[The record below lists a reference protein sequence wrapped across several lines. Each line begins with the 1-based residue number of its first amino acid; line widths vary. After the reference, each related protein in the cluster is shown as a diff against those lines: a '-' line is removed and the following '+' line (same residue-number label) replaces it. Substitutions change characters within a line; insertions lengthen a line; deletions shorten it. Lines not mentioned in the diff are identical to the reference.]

1 MSDNELDAELLGMVG
16 GESDDEGDS
25 RSISDSG
32 SVVDQTLQMEVE
44 EEPAKPSVEKVEEP
58 QKRTKGVAQK
68 VRGRRKKAKRRESI
82 DEEILDLGDGSP
94 SPGPSINAADA
105 SDVDAPGSPAS
116 LEDDGP
122 IFPLEGKYH
131 NAADR
136 EAILAMPEIQREEIL
151 AERAQQELKRMQ
163 DRQLKLALAAS
174 SANKQKRKA
183 AAADL
188 DDGGRRTR
196 PKAEKA
202 KSALDDYRRAREL
215 KGNERNKIE
224 TGRGGRKDK
233 RSPSSPGSDRD
244 ADGESEVEWADDNT
258 ARGLRDEPPPTL
270 KDFDRVRVGRTAF
283 GQICFYPGFEEGMVG
298 CFARVSIGV
307 NRETGQNMYR
317 MAQIKGFTEG
327 KPYQLDGRNGKH
339 FITDQYALVTQGNST
354 RPWPLSACSDSPF
367 TAAEVDR
374 YLEQLRKEQ
383 LRPPTRKFLESRL
396 NAIHALLNIE
406 WTDARLTE
414 KFAKQ
419 RAMQRKYDPA
429 HIARQKTEALT
440 RRRLDAET
448 SGDMDEVAR
457 CDAELAALANSGV
470 STVNGALRSSPA
482 AMKVMASTNN
492 MSTVHQD
499 RMAQLNAKNRGKNS
513 EEVRRALI
521 EEKRK
526 LALAR
531 EAAMAEAQQKAEAE
545 AAKKKKEEEAKRLAV
560 PRNDFSELFGEGSDI
575 SRAGTPL
582 GGTPRRSRAGTPM
595 NGAAVRNERE
605 TENKGGPIGTIRKKA
620 MDDEIIGGMDLGI
633 DVEI

>member
-1 MSDNELDAELLGMVG
+1 MMANFLS
-16 GESDDEGDS
+16 S
-25 RSISDSG
+25 
-32 SVVDQTLQMEVE
+32 
-44 EEPAKPSVEKVEEP
+44 
-58 QKRTKGVAQK
+58 
-68 VRGRRKKAKRRESI
+68 
-82 DEEILDLGDGSP
+82 SP
-94 SPGPSINAADA
+94 SPAPSLDAAGE

-136 EAILAMPEIQREEIL
+136 EAILAMPEIAREEIL
-151 AERAQQELKRMQ
+151 AERAQQVLKRTQ

-183 AAADL
+183 AAAEL

-215 KGNERNKIE
+215 KGNERSKVE
-224 TGRGGRKDK
+224 SSRSGRKDK
-233 RSPSSPGSDRD
+233 RSPSSAGSDRD
-244 ADGESEVEWADDNT
+244 AEGESEVEWADDHT
-258 ARGLRDEPPPTL
+258 ARGSHDEPTPTL

-283 GQICFYPGFEEGMVG
+283 GQMCFYPGFEEGMVG

-317 MAQIKGFTEG
+317 MAQIKGFTDG

-339 FITDQYALVTQGNST
+339 FTTDQYALVTQGNST

-374 YLEQLRKEQ
+374 YLDQLQKEHM
-383 LRPPTRKFLESRL
+383 RPPTRKFLDGRL
-396 NAIHALLNIE
+396 AAIHALLNIE

-419 RAMQRKYDPA
+419 RAMQRKHDPA
-429 HIARQKTEALT
+429 HVARQKIEALA

-448 SGDMDEVAR
+448 SGDADEVAR

-470 STVNGALRSSPA
+470 SPVNGALRSSPA
-482 AMKVMASTNN
+482 AKKVMLSTGSAST
-492 MSTVHQD
+492 THQD

-531 EAAMAEAQQKAEAE
+531 EAAMVEAQQKAEAE

-560 PRNDFSELFGEGSDI
+560 PRSDLSDLFGEGSDI

-582 GGTPRRSRAGTPM
+582 GGTPRRSRASTPM
-595 NGAAVRNERE
+595 NGVSMRKEKEAEK
-605 TENKGGPIGTIRKKA
+605 KGGPIGAIRKKVL
-620 MDDEIIGGMDLGI
+620 DDEIIGGMDLGI
-633 DVEI
+633 DIEI